1 VTSANA
7 RREVDRV
14 KDYITIDAAASPV
27 LGFCRTEEAAGVRR
41 TVPPVQTVKGTGL
54 PFVGRGTPVGA
65 VMGADQLQ
73 GIGVDRIRT
82 AADLGIPPRW
92 GPVRC

>member
-14 KDYITIDAAASPV
+14 KDFITIDAATSPV
-27 LGFCRTEEAAGVRR
+27 LGFCRTEEAASVRR
-41 TVPPVQTVKGTGL
+41 TVPPVYTVKGTGL
-54 PFVGRGTPVGA
+54 PFVGGTPVGV

-82 AADLGIPPRW
+82 AADPGIPPRW

>member
-1 VTSANA
+1 VN
-7 RREVDRV
+7 DF
-14 KDYITIDAAASPV
+14 ITIDAATSPV
-27 LGFCRTEEAAGVRR
+27 LGFNWTEEAAGARR
-41 TVPPVQTVKGTGL
+41 AVPPVQTVKGTGL
-54 PFVGRGTPVGA
+54 PFVSGGTPVGV

-82 AADLGIPPRW
+82 AADPGIPPRW

>member
-1 VTSANA
+1 MKKMLATVAAVALSSVSLALPAVAQDMTTMTFNGTT
-7 RREVDRV
+7 
-14 KDYITIDAAASPV
+14 IT
-27 LGFCRTEEAAGVRR
+27 LGGGF
-41 TVPPVQTVKGTGL
+41 QFLSL
-54 PFVGRGTPVGA
+54 PDIHFVGRGTPVGV

-73 GIGVDRIRT
+73 GIGVGRIRT

>member
-1 VTSANA
+1 MN
-7 RREVDRV
+7 DF
-14 KDYITIDAAASPV
+14 ITIDAATSPV
-27 LGFCRTEEAAGVRR
+27 LGFCWTGEAAGARR
-41 TVPPVQTVKGTGL
+41 TNPPVHTVKGTGL
-54 PFVGRGTPVGA
+54 SFVGAGTPVG
-65 VMGADQLQ
+65 VRMGADQLQ